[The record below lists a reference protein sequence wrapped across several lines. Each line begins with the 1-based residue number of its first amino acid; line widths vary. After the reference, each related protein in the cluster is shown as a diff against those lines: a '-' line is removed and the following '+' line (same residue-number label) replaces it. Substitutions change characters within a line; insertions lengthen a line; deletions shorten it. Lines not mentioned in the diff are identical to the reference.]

1 MLHIIS
7 VFCTIGDIV
16 IFSWQKVNSIFFWQ
30 LKTIFS
36 ENLCTVSLIIY
47 LQKQNANSETDLA
60 LWKIYGPGL
69 LPYSCFVPEKGQD
82 CPGANL

>member
-7 VFCTIGDIV
+7 VFCTIGNIV
-16 IFSWQKVNSIFFWQ
+16 IFPFFFLQ
-30 LKTIFS
+30 LQTIFS
-36 ENLCTVSLIIY
+36 ENLCTVSRILY
-47 LQKQNANSETDLA
+47 LRKQNANSETDLA